1 MRCIVPAATAQAAKK
16 EAEAI
21 AQKAAMST
29 KHEVDTDKNGK
40 ILFNGAPPLVAAIH
54 AVMKGLQLIA
64 FGDELEQETIHSQ
77 IEQEDKFIFEDF
89 DAARTK
95 IWGSKLNDDMINA
108 FSSTQLTKY
117 NKKLP
122 SINQLALKNYKKR
135 MDKMIKEAKRK

>member
-1 MRCIVPAATAQAAKK
+1 
-16 EAEAI
+16 
-21 AQKAAMST
+21 MST

-108 FSSTQLTKY
+108 FSSAQLTKY

-122 SINQLALKNYKKR
+122 QINQLALKNYKKR